1 MFNDDT
7 LFVRVKKKKFSNEI
21 KCSIMMKEILFGVT
35 LMRQLK
41 AAKNRTTSK
50 IDQ

>member
-1 MFNDDT
+1 MFNDDI
-7 LFVRVKKKKFSNEI
+7 LCVRVRKISAMKI
-21 KCSIMMKEILFGVT
+21 KCSIMMKKILFGVT
-35 LMRQLK
+35 FMRQSK